1 MLSKSIRTIGAITLA
16 TLLLPGAASAQAKT
30 FDEAFAAIRDRPEFV
45 HSWFGVEIYSIDQK
59 KVLFAYNGQKLFQTG
74 STAKALTEGTSLE
87 LLGADYRFHTPI
99 YRTGPIVNG
108 VLKGNIVLV
117 GSGDPNLSNRLQPD
131 GTLAFADEDHSY
143 GGYDSR
149 LIPGDPALALAKLAE
164 QVAAAGIKRIE
175 GHVLIDAS
183 LFEEGGREMGTGV
196 TRSPVVV
203 NDNVVDLVVSPGTEN
218 GAAVVKPS
226 LTVPYLRF
234 VNRVTTGPKGGD
246 TALERSQKMLPGGV
260 IEVTLE
266 GHIPSDKGSYV
277 YAYPVASPSRFATAL
292 LIDRLAQ
299 HGVTV
304 AAPAGPAPAGDAFK
318 ASYTPQNKLA
328 EWVSAP
334 LKEDVKVTLQTSQN
348 LHASTMPFV
357 WGGVLAPG
365 EGPAD
370 YRGFALESAFLKKAG
385 VDASGI
391 MQANGEGSALFSPDF
406 IAHFLAYMAGRPTYQ
421 LYHDSL
427 PILGRRGTLKNILPD
442 SPAAGHVFAKT
453 GTHIGPNPLGNDIM
467 VNAKALA
474 GYTTTPSGEHV
485 SIAIYLNDVPV
496 AANLNDP
503 NDVTEAIAK
512 TTGNTLGEIAAAAH
526 LLPIATK

>member
-1 MLSKSIRTIGAITLA
+1 MMSKSIRTIGVAALA
-16 TLLLPGAASAQAKT
+16 GLLLPAAASAQAT
-30 FDEAFAAIRDRPEFV
+30 FDEAFASIRDRPEFI
-45 HSWFGVEIYSIDQK
+45 HSFFGVEIYSIDRK
-59 KVLFAYNGQKLFQTG
+59 KVLYAYNGDKIFQTG

-87 LLGADYRFHTPI
+87 LLGPDFRFHTPV
-99 YRTGPIVNG
+99 YRTGPVSNG

-131 GTLAFADEDHSY
+131 DTLAFVDEDHSY
-143 GGYDSR
+143 GGFESR
-149 LIPGDPALALAKLAE
+149 LLPGDPALALDKLAE
-164 QVAAAGIKRIE
+164 QIAATGIKRIE
-175 GHVLIDAS
+175 GHVLIDVS

-203 NDNVVDLVVSPGTEN
+203 NDNVVDLVVSPGAEN
-218 GAAVVKPS
+218 GPATMKPN

-234 VNRVTTGPKGGD
+234 VNLVTTGGKGSD
-246 TALERSQKMLPGGV
+246 TAFSRSEKMLPGGI
-260 IEVTLE
+260 IEITLR

-292 LIDRLAQ
+292 LTERLAD

-304 AAPAGPAPAGDAFK
+304 AAPVGPKPAGDGFK
-318 ASYTPQNKLA
+318 TSYTPQNKLA

-334 LKEDVKVTLQTSQN
+334 LREDVKVTLQTSQN

-365 EGPAD
+365 AGPAD
-370 YRGFALESAFLKKAG
+370 YRGFALERAMLKKAG

-406 IAHFLAYMAGRPTYQ
+406 IAHFLAFMAGRPTYK

-427 PILGRRGTLKNILPD
+427 PVLGRRGTLKDILPN
-442 SPAAGHVFAKT
+442 SPAAGFVFAKT
-453 GTHIGPNPLGNDIM
+453 GTHMGANPLADGLI

-474 GYTTTPSGEHV
+474 GYTTTPSGENV
-485 SIAIYLNDVPV
+485 SIAIYLNNVPID
-496 AANLNDP
+496 ASTSDP
-503 NDVTEAIAK
+503 NAAREAIARV
-512 TTGNTLGEIAAAAH
+512 TGNTLGEIAAAAH
-526 LLPIATK
+526 LLPIAAK